1 MPVYN
6 LTRSMNKLA
15 KAAGFTDWP
24 HNALR
29 HSFASYHLAQHGDAT
44 KTAFQMGND
53 AVVVHNHYKGLV
65 SNGDVQRYWNL
76 RPSQDAAEKIVAMVA
91 KG

>member
-1 MPVYN
+1 
-6 LTRSMNKLA
+6 MNKLA
-15 KAAGFTDWP
+15 KAAGFTEWP

-29 HSFASYHLAQHGDAT
+29 HSFASYHLAQYGDAT

-65 SNGDVQRYWNL
+65 SNGDVQRYWSL
-76 RPSQDAAEKIVAMVA
+76 RPAADAAGKIVAMKA
-91 KG
+91 ANG